1 MDEATNQPQQDMLT
15 DMLNGVRIRCL
26 FADSRNHL
34 WIATTG
40 KGIYEISEDGQIQV
54 YDQNSGT
61 NGNKFRNIIELQDGT
76 IAAAGDSGLTC
87 IRDGN
92 VVSVFG
98 AKDGL
103 RNLKILCLYEYQN
116 GVIFAGTDGDGIAR
130 IKDGKL
136 EKVYRKENGL
146 GSDVILRM
154 EKSSDGEGLFIVT
167 GNSICY
173 MDQNEEIRILD
184 NFPYYNNYDVIHG
197 NDGNLFVLS
206 SAGIYVVDQNALIS
220 GANLEY
226 KLLDAKSGLEKALTP
241 NSWNYTDEKG
251 NLYLSTDSGV
261 LCINLD
267 NYEIAVRSYRMQ
279 IRMVKIDDEKLTVE
293 REQEVYIERGAEK
306 LEILPE
312 IINYSV
318 NTPYISIYLEGY
330 DSEPRIVPQNE
341 LTSIVYAGLPVGTYT
356 FRLAVLDS
364 KARNTVVE
372 NSYTIIK
379 EKEIYDNYWFAVYMV
394 VVFAMAVAY
403 LTWLFFRTQIQ
414 RTLNMQKKELEL
426 ARNQIEMGNETVLTI
441 ARTVDAKDENTSQ
454 HSARV
459 AQYSLMIA
467 RELGFDEQSCEEL
480 KRAALLHDI
489 GKIGIPDSI
498 LNKPARLT
506 DEEYKIMKSHVVKGG
521 EILKNF
527 TLIKNVEQGALYHHE
542 RYDGS
547 GYVHGLKGEE
557 IPLNARI
564 IGIADAFDA
573 MTANRVYRKKLD
585 LDYVIGELKRGRGTQ
600 FDPKLTDIML
610 ELIAKK
616 QINVD
621 EIYADSKKTEADTD
635 EKSI

>member
-1 MDEATNQPQQDMLT
+1 M
-15 DMLNGVRIRCL
+15 
-26 FADSRNHL
+26 
-34 WIATTG
+34 
-40 KGIYEISEDGQIQV
+40 
-54 YDQNSGT
+54 
-61 NGNKFRNIIELQDGT
+61 
-76 IAAAGDSGLTC
+76 
-87 IRDGN
+87 
-92 VVSVFG
+92 
-98 AKDGL
+98 
-103 RNLKILCLYEYQN
+103 
-116 GVIFAGTDGDGIAR
+116 
-130 IKDGKL
+130 
-136 EKVYRKENGL
+136 
-146 GSDVILRM
+146 ILRM

-241 NSWNYTDEKG
+241 NSWNYTDENG

-414 RTLNMQKKELEL
+414 RTLNMHKKELEL